1 GEGRQRRQQHL
12 EYPDARQG
20 EHTQETVV
28 RVEGRV
34 AVLPG
39 GLQSSERPPEALF
52 GEISGVLRRFGV
64 RYRLFFIADIESKTA
79 DRERQ
84 IRVLG
89 ERIIAEPARGQDQI
103 FPPCTDCA

>member
-1 GEGRQRRQQHL
+1 
-12 EYPDARQG
+12 
-20 EHTQETVV
+20 ETVV

-39 GLQSSERPPEALF
+39 GLQSSKRPPETLF

-64 RYRLFFIADIESKTA
+64 RSRLFFIADIESKTA
-79 DRERQ
+79 DRQRQ

-89 ERIIAEPARGQDQI
+89 ECIIAEPARGQDQI
-103 FPPCTDCA
+103 FPPCTDGARHHCDRVQQVQRPTVQVEAAYIL